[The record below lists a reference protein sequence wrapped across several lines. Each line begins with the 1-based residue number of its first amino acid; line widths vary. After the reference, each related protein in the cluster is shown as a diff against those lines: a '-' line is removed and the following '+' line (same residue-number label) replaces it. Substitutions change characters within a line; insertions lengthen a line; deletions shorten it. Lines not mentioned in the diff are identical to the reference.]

1 MSIEKDSLWPF
12 YEFAVEHAALGIHAV
27 DMNGRT
33 VIYNEK
39 MKQIEGLDLDDL
51 ADRSVLDMFRF
62 GQEESTLMKVIRSGE
77 PVRNV
82 KQTYWNR
89 NGQEITTVNDTYPV
103 IGPEGMIGAVE
114 LARDV
119 TALEKFVHQP
129 LRTYDENVTFASISA
144 ESETMKSVIATA
156 KKAADADLP
165 VLLTGETG
173 TGKDLLAG
181 AMHNGSANAGSPY
194 YTLFCPGLDSADIHR
209 TMKAIS
215 KEETCT
221 VFCDRIDLM
230 PIKLQEELL
239 RELESLGDDS
249 RQYIASIGGDA
260 FDLIANGSLLKG
272 LYYFFSSITIYIPP
286 LRKRM
291 DDLWPFIDDYLE
303 RHRRRFG
310 SAVRGLSSEVR
321 ETFDSYTWP
330 GNLKEVEL
338 LLEEIT
344 SLLTT
349 ETEISQDLLPHHF
362 KLKVQEEFSPAK
374 RPQDFVMSEGQEFL
388 PLDTYLREA
397 EDYYLSKVM
406 NVFEGNVTKAAHALG
421 MSRQNLQYH
430 LKKIRNG
437 Q

>member
-1 MSIEKDSLWPF
+1 MATQNDALWPF
-12 YEFAVEHAALGIHAV
+12 YKFAVEHAALGIHAV

-39 MKQIEGLDLDDL
+39 MKQIEGLDLDEL
-51 ADRSVLDMFRF
+51 TDRSVLDMFRF
-62 GQEESTLMKVIRSGE
+62 GQEESTLMKVIRSGD

-103 IGPEGMIGAVE
+103 FGQEGMVGAVE

-129 LRTYDENVTFASISA
+129 LRTYDETVTFASITA
-144 ESETMKSVIATA
+144 ESDAMKSVIATA
-156 KKAADADLP
+156 KKAADAQLP

-181 AMHNGSANAGSPY
+181 AMHNGSSHAGSPY

-209 TMKAIS
+209 TMKAIR
-215 KEETCT
+215 KEENCT
-221 VFCDRIDLM
+221 VFCDRLDLM
-230 PIKLQEELL
+230 PLKLQEELL
-239 RELESLGDDS
+239 KELEALGEDS

-291 DDLWPFIDDYLE
+291 DDLWPFIDEFLD
-303 RHRRRFG
+303 RHRQRFG
-310 SAVRGLSSEVR
+310 SAVKELSPAVR

-330 GNLKEVEL
+330 GNLKEV
-338 LLEEIT
+338 
-344 SLLTT
+344 
-349 ETEISQDLLPHHF
+349 
-362 KLKVQEEFSPAK
+362 
-374 RPQDFVMSEGQEFL
+374 
-388 PLDTYLREA
+388 
-397 EDYYLSKVM
+397 
-406 NVFEGNVTKAAHALG
+406 
-421 MSRQNLQYH
+421 
-430 LKKIRNG
+430 
-437 Q
+437 